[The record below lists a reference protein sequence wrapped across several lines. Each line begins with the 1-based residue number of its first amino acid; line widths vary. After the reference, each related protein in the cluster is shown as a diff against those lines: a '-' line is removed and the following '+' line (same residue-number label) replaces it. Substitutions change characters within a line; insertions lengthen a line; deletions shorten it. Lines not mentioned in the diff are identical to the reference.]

1 MDGTIKENRE
11 FRRAYRRGTCYTS
24 GVLVTYVLKRRSG
37 GFRIGV
43 TVGKKLGN
51 AVTRNRARRVI
62 RAAWRAVEPEAV
74 GSADLVFVARGRT
87 PACKSTE
94 IARVLRNQLRAAGL
108 IREGGQP

>member
-1 MDGTIKENRE
+1 MNGTIKENRD
-11 FRRAYRRGTCYTS
+11 FRRAYRRGVCYPS
-24 GVLVTYVLKRRSG
+24 GALVTYVFKRKSG

-62 RAAWRAVEPEAV
+62 RAAWRAVEPELV
-74 GSADLVFVARGRT
+74 CSADIVFVARGRT

-94 IARVLRNQLRAAGL
+94 IARVLQGQMRAAGL
-108 IREGGQP
+108 LREGGKV

>member
-1 MDGTIKENRE
+1 MNGTIKENRD
-11 FRRAYRRGTCYTS
+11 FRRAYRRGVCYPS
-24 GVLVTYVLKRRSG
+24 GALVTYVFKRKSG

-62 RAAWRAVEPEAV
+62 RAAWRAVEPELV
-74 GSADLVFVARGRT
+74 GSADIVCVARGRT

-94 IARVLRNQLRAAGL
+94 IARVLQGQMRAAGL
-108 IREGGQP
+108 LREGGKV